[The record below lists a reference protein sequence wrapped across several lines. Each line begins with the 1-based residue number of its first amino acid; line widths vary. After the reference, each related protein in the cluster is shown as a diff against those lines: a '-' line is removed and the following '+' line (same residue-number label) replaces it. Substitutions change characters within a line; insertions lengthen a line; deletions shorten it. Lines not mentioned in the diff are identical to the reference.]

1 MVDRKPKI
9 RTANYDLLVIVG
21 PTASGKSALA
31 MRIAEEL
38 GGEIICADSRTVYRG
53 MDIGTAKPTKE
64 EQAKVKHWGLDLVQL
79 NQRFTVADFKKYAED
94 AIEDI
99 QNRGKLPILVGGT
112 GLYIDAVLFN
122 FSFRRGNKISDRLI
136 YSQKTIEELQ
146 AIIKEKGYPMPENKQ
161 NKRHL
166 IRTIETKGQT
176 GTKKEALQK
185 NLILIGILPPN
196 EVLKQR
202 ISKRAE
208 KIFTRGVLVETE
220 SLLDKY
226 GEEAVTRTGGIV
238 YKICQDLLNGRGN
251 YPEAIE
257 RSMKEDWQYARR
269 QKTWFKRNKL
279 IHWFDSPEKA
289 YKYIKRRLNT

>member
-31 MRIAEEL
+31 MRIAEEF

-166 IRTIETKGQT
+166 IRTIETKGHKGSRQT
-176 GTKKEALQK
+176 KLHKTVLLVGL
-185 NLILIGILPPN
+185 LP
-196 EVLKQR
+196 EEEMLKQ
-202 ISKRAE
+202 
-208 KIFTRGVLVETE
+208 KIFR
-220 SLLDKY
+220 
-226 GEEAVTRTGGIV
+226 
-238 YKICQDLLNGRGN
+238 
-251 YPEAIE
+251 
-257 RSMKEDWQYARR
+257 
-269 QKTWFKRNKL
+269 
-279 IHWFDSPEKA
+279 
-289 YKYIKRRLNT
+289 

>member
-1 MVDRKPKI
+1 MVSRGSGAK
-9 RTANYDLLVIVG
+9 LLVIVG
-21 PTASGKSALA
+21 PTASGKSGLALK
-31 MRIAEEL
+31 ISQKFD
-38 GGEIICADSRTVYRG
+38 GEIICADSRTVYKD
-53 MDIGTAKPTKE
+53 MDIGTAKPTKKD
-64 EQAKVKHWGLDLVQL
+64 QAKVKHWGLDLVKPG
-79 NQRFTVADFKKYAED
+79 QRFTVYQFKKYAET
-94 AIEDI
+94 AILDI
-99 QNRGKLPILVGGT
+99 QSRGELPILVGGT

-122 FSFRRGNKISDRLI
+122 FSFRRGNKISDRLF

-146 AIIKEKGYPMPENKQ
+146 AIIRKKGYPMPENRQ

-166 IRTIETKGQT
+166 IRTIEAKGQT